1 MRAEQIERLL
11 QHQTELIGR
20 IALGTDLHTCL
31 LAILERLEA
40 LLALP
45 SARGS
50 VLLKGGAQ
58 LNMVVAPQLS
68 HDYIE
73 HFDQLKLQSEELRAA
88 SLGTTGK
95 LDVSA
100 LRLDQEGDRHGH
112 LAKQLGFHH
121 AWISPVYTSKN
132 QHVGWI
138 LIYLDET
145 VAASKLQREMIVH
158 FGYLVSLAIEKFNAS
173 QREELLTRCLRQA
186 HEKVSSLLAL
196 LPELLIV
203 LDEHGTLVDAFGGDQ
218 SLLPDAPERLQGKH
232 LDAFWPLGEVN
243 QIRHALDM
251 ALRCDETQSFES
263 DVQRDDSHRAI
274 ENHMVIVRHYRT
286 DQPNTKHVLWMLRDI
301 TPQKQARQR
310 IEQLAYF
317 DPLTE
322 LPNRRMLMNQTQ
334 KVIERVSR
342 EEAFGALIY
351 IDLNDFKRI
360 NDSLGHYVGDELL
373 VSIAKRLQLSIRD
386 SDTFARIGGDEFVV
400 LLERLQSSD
409 MQIAEEA
416 RSVANR
422 ILEALKQSFELSGGQ
437 FCIGASIGIALIDT
451 CDHEAAEV
459 LKHADAAM
467 YEAKHRS
474 HQSICFHN
482 ASLQQRINN
491 RVRVESEINKSL
503 ASHDFLAFFQPQL
516 DQHGKLI
523 AAEALVR
530 WQHPEK
536 GLVYPADFLAV
547 AEGMGVMARI
557 QDLMIEQACTLLTA
571 LEQKTMLPDD
581 FRIALNI
588 CPSQLKDDGFPQHLQ
603 TLLEKHGASPSRFV
617 LELTEGMLIDE
628 LPRTIALLNML
639 REMGFRLAIDDF
651 GTGYSSLAYLKR
663 LPMNE
668 IKIDRSFIA
677 DIKHSNDPLGIVD
690 SVVSLSEH
698 FKFDVIAE
706 GIEDQ
711 HQLDAMCRKSLRGLQ
726 GYYLAKPMCQKDFVD
741 WMRAA

>member
-11 QHQTELIGR
+11 HHQTELIGR
-20 IALGTDLHTCL
+20 IALGDDFHTCL

-40 LLALP
+40 LLSEP
-45 SARGS
+45 GARS
-50 VLLKGGAQ
+50 CVLLKGSKQ
-58 LNMVVAPQLS
+58 LNMAVAPQLS

-73 HFDQLKLQSEELRAA
+73 QFDSLSLHSEELRAA
-88 SLGTTGK
+88 CEGTTSK
-95 LDVSA
+95 LDVSV
-100 LRLDQEGDRHGH
+100 LRLDKEGDQHGH
-112 LAKQLGFHH
+112 LARQLGFHH
-121 AWISPVYTSKN
+121 AWLSPVYTSKN

-138 LIYLDET
+138 LIYLIDT
-145 VAASKLQREMIVH
+145 APPSKLQHEIIVH

-173 QREELLTRCLRQA
+173 QREEILTRCLRQA

-218 SLLPDAPERLQGKH
+218 SLLSETPQMLQGKK
-232 LDAFWPLGEVN
+232 LEAFWPHSEVN
-243 QIRHALDM
+243 QIRHALEL
-251 ALRCDETQSFES
+251 ALRCQDAQTFEC
-263 DVQRDDSHRAI
+263 DLQREDTHRAI
-274 ENHMVIVRHYRT
+274 ENHMIIVRHYRT
-286 DQPNTKHVLWMLRDI
+286 DQPDTRHVLWMLRDV
-301 TPQKQARQR
+301 TQQKQARQR

-373 VSIAKRLQLSIRD
+373 ISIAKRLQQCIRE

-409 MQIAEEA
+409 MQIADEA
-416 RSVANR
+416 RHVANR
-422 ILEALKQSFELSGGQ
+422 ILKALTQSFELSGGQ
-437 FCIGASIGIALIDT
+437 FYIGASIGIALIDA
-451 CDHEAAEV
+451 CDQEAAEV

-474 HQSICFHN
+474 HEAICFHN
-482 ASLQQRINN
+482 ANLQQRINN
-491 RVRVESEINKSL
+491 RVRVESEINRSL
-503 ASHDFLAFFQPQL
+503 DKRDFLAFYQPQL
-516 DQHGKLI
+516 DQQGKLI

-536 GLVYPADFLAV
+536 GLVYPSDFLTV
-547 AEGMGVMARI
+547 AEGMGVMQRI
-557 QDLMIEQACTLLTA
+557 QDLMIEQACTLLGE
-571 LEQKTMLPDD
+571 LEQKTVLHDD

-588 CPSQLKDDGFPQHLQ
+588 CPSQLKDDDFPRHLQ
-603 TLLEKHGASPSRFV
+603 RKLDEFGATPSRFV
-617 LELTEGMLIDE
+617 LELTEGMLIDN
-628 LPRTIALLNML
+628 LPRTIAMLNTL
-639 REMGFRLAIDDF
+639 RDMGFRLAIDDF
-651 GTGYSSLAYLKR
+651 GTGYSSLAYLHR

-677 DIKHSNDPLGIVD
+677 DIKHSEDPLGIVE

-711 HQLDAMCRKSLRGLQ
+711 HQLDAMSRKSLRGLQ
-726 GYYLAKPMCQKDFVD
+726 GYYLAKPMSQRDFVN
-741 WMRAA
+741 WVQAA